1 MTSDPTSEVTGG
13 RYGKN
18 KLFSKANKLFSKA
31 ISISTILTASTAEAA
46 RLKMA
51 FSKGI
56 SMAKSNC
63 LTASTASTVLTAS

>member
-18 KLFSKANKLFSKA
+18 KLFSKA
-31 ISISTILTASTAEAA
+31 ISSTTILTASMAEAA
-46 RLKMA
+46 RVKMA

-63 LTASTASTVLTAS
+63 LTASTASTGLTAS